1 MHWLFLLLA
10 LGALAVALKTSSLLL
25 MAVCLLASLG
35 LFVAWIMTWYAV
47 RVGSTRRDETQMIDP
62 VELRR
67 LREIAEAR
75 KAGAPSPSGEPPAT
89 P

>member
-10 LGALAVALKTSSLLL
+10 LGALAVALKTSSMAL
-25 MAVCLLASLG
+25 MVICLLASLG
-35 LFVAWIMTWYAV
+35 LLLAWIMGWYAA
-47 RVGSTRRDETQMIDP
+47 RVGSSSRDESHMIDP

-75 KAGAPSPSGEPPAT
+75 KSGLQTPEETPPQS
-89 P
+89 

>member
-10 LGALAVALKTSSLLL
+10 LGALAVALKTSSMALMLL
-25 MAVCLLASLG
+25 CLLASLG
-35 LFVAWIMTWYAV
+35 LFVAWIMGWYAV
-47 RVGSTRRDETQMIDP
+47 RAGSNARDESHMIDP

-75 KAGAPSPSGEPPAT
+75 KAGAQPPSEPPQNA
-89 P
+89 

>member
-10 LGALAVALKTSSLLL
+10 LGALAVALKTSSMVL
-25 MAVCLLASLG
+25 MVLCLLASLG
-35 LFVAWIMTWYAV
+35 LLLAWIMGWYAA
-47 RVGSTRRDETQMIDP
+47 RVGNSSRDESHMIDP

-75 KAGAPSPSGEPPAT
+75 KAGLQSPEETPPQS
-89 P
+89 

>member
-10 LGALAVALKTSSLLL
+10 LGALAVALKTSSLVL

-35 LFVAWIMTWYAV
+35 LFVAWVMGWYAE
-47 RVGSTRRDETQMIDP
+47 RVGSTRRDESEMIDP

-75 KAGAPSPSGEPPAT
+75 KAGAQSSSSEPPT
-89 P
+89 NQ

>member
-10 LGALAVALKTSSLLL
+10 LGTMAVALKTSSVAL
-25 MAVCLLASLG
+25 MMVCLLASLV
-35 LFVAWIMTWYAV
+35 LFIAWIMGWYAV
-47 RVGSTRRDETQMIDP
+47 RVGSNARDESHMIDP

-75 KAGAPSPSGEPPAT
+75 KAGLQSSAEPPHN

>member
-10 LGALAVALKTSSLLL
+10 LAAMGVALKTSSIAL
-25 MAVCLLASLG
+25 MLVCLLASLA
-35 LFVAWIMTWYAV
+35 LFVAWIMGWYAA
-47 RVGSTRRDETQMIDP
+47 RVGSNSRDESHMIDP

-75 KAGAPSPSGEPPAT
+75 KAGLQQPGEPPASS
-89 P
+89 

>member
-10 LGALAVALKTSSLLL
+10 LGALAVALKTSSLVL

-35 LFVAWIMTWYAV
+35 LLIAWIMGWYAA
-47 RVGSTRRDETQMIDP
+47 RVGSNARDESHMIDP

-75 KAGAPSPSGEPPAT
+75 KAGLQSPAEPPHGS
-89 P
+89 

>member
-10 LGALAVALKTSSLLL
+10 LAAMAVALNTASTAL
-25 MAVCLLASLG
+25 MVVCLLASLA
-35 LFVAWIMTWYAV
+35 LIVAWIMGWYAA
-47 RVGSTRRDETQMIDP
+47 RIGNSSRDETQMIDP

-75 KAGAPSPSGEPPAT
+75 KAGLQPPVEPPAQ

>member
-10 LGALAVALKTSSLLL
+10 LGAMAVALKTSSVAL
-25 MAVCLLASLG
+25 MLVCLLASLG
-35 LFVAWIMTWYAV
+35 LFIAWIMAWYAV
-47 RVGSTRRDETQMIDP
+47 RVGSNARDESHMIDP

-75 KAGAPSPSGEPPAT
+75 KSGMPPSAEPP
-89 P
+89 PGP

>member
-10 LGALAVALKTSSLLL
+10 LGALAVALKTSSVAL
-25 MAVCLLASLG
+25 MVLCLLASLG
-35 LFVAWIMTWYAV
+35 LLLAWIMGWYAA
-47 RVGSTRRDETQMIDP
+47 RIGSSSRDESHMIDP

-75 KAGAPSPSGEPPAT
+75 KAGLQSSDEPP
-89 P
+89 PQS

>member
-67 LREIAEAR
+67 LRELAQAR
-75 KAGAPSPSGEPPAT
+75 KAGTPPPGEPPAHS
-89 P
+89 

>member
-10 LGALAVALKTSSLLL
+10 LGALAVALKTSSMAL
-25 MAVCLLASLG
+25 MVICLLAALG
-35 LFVAWIMTWYAV
+35 LLLAWIMGWYAA
-47 RVGSTRRDETQMIDP
+47 RVGSSSRDESHMIDP

-75 KAGAPSPSGEPPAT
+75 KSGLQTPEETPPQS
-89 P
+89 

>member
-10 LGALAVALKTSSLLL
+10 LGALLVALKTSSLAL
-25 MAVCLLASLG
+25 MAICLLASLG
-35 LFVAWIMTWYAV
+35 LFVAWIMGWYAA
-47 RVGSTRRDETQMIDP
+47 RVGSTRRDETEMIDP
-62 VELRR
+62 AELRR

-75 KAGAPSPSGEPPAT
+75 KAGAAQSSGEPPAT

>member
-10 LGALAVALKTSSLLL
+10 LGAMAVALKTASTAL
-25 MAVCLLASLG
+25 MLVCLLASLG
-35 LFVAWIMTWYAV
+35 LFVAWIMGWYAA
-47 RVGSTRRDETQMIDP
+47 RVGSSSRDESHMIDP

-75 KAGAPSPSGEPPAT
+75 KAGQQSPAEPPAQ
-89 P
+89 

>member
-10 LGALAVALKTSSLLL
+10 LGALLVALQTSSLAL

-35 LFVAWIMTWYAV
+35 LFVAWIMGWYAA
-47 RVGSTRRDETQMIDP
+47 RVGSTRRDETEMIDP

-75 KAGAPSPSGEPPAT
+75 KASAQSSPGEPPAA

>member
-10 LGALAVALKTSSLLL
+10 LAAMAVALKTASIAL
-25 MAVCLLASLG
+25 MVVCLLVALA
-35 LFVAWIMTWYAV
+35 LFVAWIMGWYAA
-47 RVGSTRRDETQMIDP
+47 RIGDSRRDESQMIDP

-75 KAGAPSPSGEPPAT
+75 KAGLQPPVEPPAQT
-89 P
+89 